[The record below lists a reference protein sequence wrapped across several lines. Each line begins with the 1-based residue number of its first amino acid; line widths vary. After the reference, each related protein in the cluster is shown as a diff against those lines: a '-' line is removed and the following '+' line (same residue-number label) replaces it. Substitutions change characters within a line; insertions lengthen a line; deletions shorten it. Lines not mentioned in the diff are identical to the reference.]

1 MEKCMP
7 TIQANIDALRP
18 DPIVIIPMTEEARA
32 QRRDIGQR
40 CATLIEQGI
49 CPSCQ
54 QFLTGEVFPYQGDTT
69 YYEDAFVSLHLE
81 AYPRGTGHTIIVA
94 KPHFADIADMPLE
107 FGYHMTRITHAAVN
121 VLKEVV
127 EAEKVY
133 MVTMCSGAMSHL
145 HYQLIPRLKGE
156 MIGGHVFASA
166 RGVLTNYEVTRTAL
180 EKAMRRR
187 VENSATASP
196 ESHT

>member
-1 MEKCMP
+1 MRRHISP
-7 TIQANIDALRP
+7 DANPNQAGIDVSRP
-18 DPIVIIPMTEEARA
+18 DPIVIMPMTDQARA

-40 CATLIEQGI
+40 CAALIEQGI

-54 QFLTGEVFPYQGDTT
+54 QFLTGEVFSYQSARA
-69 YYEDAFVSLHLE
+69 YYEDELVSLHLE

-94 KPHFADIADMPLE
+94 KPHFADIADMLLE
-107 FGYHMTRITHAAVN
+107 FGYHMMRITHAAVN

-145 HYQLIPRLKGE
+145 HFQLIPRLKGE

-166 RGVLTNYEVTRTAL
+166 RGVLTNYEATRMAL
-180 EKAMRRR
+180 EEAMHRR
-187 VENSATASP
+187 V
-196 ESHT
+196 